1 MTVLLTASPDR
12 RVVPGP
18 RTPAGVSV
26 SGRGTRGPDA
36 AQVGDRLA
44 RLPYGNLTEQ
54 FSFIDQ

>member
-18 RTPAGVSV
+18 RAPAGVSV

-36 AQVGDRLA
+36 AQVGRRLA
-44 RLPYGNLTEQ
+44 RLPYGNLTEPFFFFGQ
-54 FSFIDQ
+54 